1 MLLGNIGCP
10 ILLEQHWGANKLKQT
25 INHVKS
31 CQNFAIFVTYAYVTI
46 LITHNSQKIVF
57 NE

>member
-1 MLLGNIGCP
+1 MS
-10 ILLEQHWGANKLKQT
+10 ILLEQHWAANKLKQT
-25 INHVKS
+25 IDHVKS